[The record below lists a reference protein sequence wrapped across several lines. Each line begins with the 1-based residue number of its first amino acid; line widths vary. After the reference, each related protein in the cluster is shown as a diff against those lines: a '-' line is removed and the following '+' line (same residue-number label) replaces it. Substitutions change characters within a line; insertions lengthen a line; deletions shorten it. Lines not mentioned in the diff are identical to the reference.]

1 MLERKLLIA
10 STCLIDLTKNYFKKT
25 TKSEKVHLSWPLGY
39 KYDTLPNGEI
49 AKMELVNRNS
59 FMHNFEK
66 VKQKQTLGGV
76 L

>member
-1 MLERKLLIA
+1 MLQRKLLIA

-39 KYDTLPNGEI
+39 KYDTSNAEI
-49 AKMELVNRNS
+49 AKTELVNRNS
-59 FMHNFEK
+59 FKHNFEK
-66 VKQKQTLGGV
+66 VKQKHSLGGV